1 MKKLEYGLAMF
12 VLLLSMLTPG
22 CGSKEN
28 EEEGTRS
35 EKRAAIEVIKV
46 KKGDLASFI
55 SVTGTLTPNRES
67 RIGPKVEG
75 RIEEIYVDVGDRVEK
90 GQPLIKLEQR
100 TYIIARNE
108 ADAALK
114 TARANLVK
122 AEVNLKNITRDLKRF
137 SSALKD
143 KVVSQQRHDD
153 VDSDYTIAQAEL
165 MLAGAQ
171 VKEAEAK
178 LAMAENN
185 LTDTITRAPF
195 SGFIVEKLMEEG
207 EVSNWVTY
215 LWEVLHLVDIEKV
228 KIECRVSETKLP
240 FLYVGKEAAVQV
252 DAYPE
257 EGFTGKIMVINNR
270 VDPKSRTFLIKIEIP
285 NPGFRLKGGMFCRV
299 KIAEQEKRGV
309 LQIPKEAL
317 LVKEGKHTVYKVDN
331 GKASAQVVKLGI
343 SDGDWVEVIEGL
355 NGTES
360 IVIEG
365 LYALTDG
372 VLVEVIQ

>member
-1 MKKLEYGLAMF
+1 MMQ
-12 VLLLSMLTPG
+12 LSFKMRFYLFLDT
-22 CGSKEN
+22 
-28 EEEGTRS
+28 
-35 EKRAAIEVIKV
+35 
-46 KKGDLASFI
+46 
-55 SVTGTLTPNRES
+55 
-67 RIGPKVEG
+67 KVEG
-75 RIEEIYVDVGDRVEK
+75 RIEEIYVDEGDRVEK

-100 TYIIARNE
+100 TYIIAKNE

-114 TARANLVK
+114 VAKASLIK
-122 AEVNLKNITRDLKRF
+122 AEANLKNITRDLKRF

-143 KVVSQQRHDD
+143 KVVSQQRHDA

-178 LAMAENN
+178 LAMAEKN

-215 LWEVLHLVDIEKV
+215 LWEVLDLVDIKKV

-299 KIAEQEKRGV
+299 KIAEQEKRGI

-343 SDGDWVEVIEGL
+343 SDGYWVEVAEGL

>member
-215 LWEVLHLVDIEKV
+215 LWEVLDLVDIEKV